1 MADQIKHGS
10 QQIVAANSSIDV
22 SALPDVSGLS
32 AGDYNN
38 SKTNIVSLSVD
49 AKGRITAATNTANTI
64 SGIMMAQANSSA
76 NTEAFEHILTQKIY
90 VSTTAPENNSIGA
103 NGDIWYQTIT

>member
-1 MADQIKHGS
+1 
-10 QQIVAANSSIDV
+10 
-22 SALPDVSGLS
+22 
-32 AGDYNN
+32 
-38 SKTNIVSLSVD
+38 
-49 AKGRITAATNTANTI
+49 
-64 SGIMMAQANSSA
+64 MAQANSSA

>member
-1 MADQIKHGS
+1 MADKIIHGS
-10 QQIVAANSSIDV
+10 QDIVLANSSIDV

-38 SKTNIVSLSVD
+38 SKTNIVGLAID
-49 AKGRITAATNTANTI
+49 TKGRITGATNTANTI
-64 SGIMMAQANSSA
+64 SGVTIAAANSTA
-76 NTEAFEHILTQKIY
+76 NTEAFSHVLTQNVY
-90 VSTTAPENNSIGA
+90 VSTSAPADNTIGS

>member
-1 MADQIKHGS
+1 MADKIIHGS
-10 QQIVAANSSIDV
+10 QDIVLANSSIDV
-22 SALPDVSGLS
+22 SALPASGVS

-38 SKTNIVSLSVD
+38 SKTNVVSLNVD
-49 AKGRITAATNTANTI
+49 AKGRILAATNTANTI

>member
-22 SALPDVSGLS
+22 SALPASGVSG
-32 AGDYNN
+32 GDYNN
-38 SKTNIVSLSVD
+38 SKTNIVGLSID
-49 AKGRITAATNTANTI
+49 TKGRITAATNTANTI
-64 SGIMMAQANSSA
+64 SGIKMAQANSSA

>member
-22 SALPDVSGLS
+22 SALPASGVS
-32 AGDYNN
+32 AGDFNN
-38 SKTNIVSLSVD
+38 SKTNIVGLSVD
-49 AKGRITAATNTANTI
+49 AKGRVTAATNTANTI
-64 SGIMMAQANSSA
+64 SGIEMAQANSSA

>member
-22 SALPDVSGLS
+22 SALPASGVS

-38 SKTNIVSLSVD
+38 SKTNIVGLAID
-49 AKGRITAATNTANTI
+49 AAGRITGATNTANTI
-64 SGIMMAQANSSA
+64 SGVTIAAANSTA
-76 NTEAFEHILTQKIY
+76 NTEAFSHVLTQNVY
-90 VSTTAPENNSIGA
+90 VSTSAPADNTIGS